1 MEDELDDIANG
12 ARTYKKTLSD
22 FYTPFLKEIKEKLFI
37 YMDEDDEVLD
47 SKKTAEVFKDFYVKL
62 FKGGNHSFAHM
73 PELIADFKNS
83 PGNNF

>member
-1 MEDELDDIANG
+1 
-12 ARTYKKTLSD
+12 
-22 FYTPFLKEIKEKLFI
+22 
-37 YMDEDDEVLD
+37 MDEDDEVLD